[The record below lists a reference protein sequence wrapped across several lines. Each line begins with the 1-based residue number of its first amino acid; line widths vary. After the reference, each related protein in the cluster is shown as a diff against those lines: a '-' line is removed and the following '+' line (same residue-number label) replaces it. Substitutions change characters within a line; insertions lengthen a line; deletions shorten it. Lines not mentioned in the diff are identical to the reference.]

1 MNYEQKSNLL
11 LNLLN
16 QLADDSEYLKKD
28 KDKEIQTL
36 TRIYSEGF
44 RHSYAKI
51 STKVQS
57 ILENDI
63 NKGEYLSQNLQMI
76 KKSMENLTNNKE
88 IRIEI
93 CSKVR
98 NLCDHVNLEIGHYN
112 LIVNKIEAQM
122 GVLQDRKNTEFVR
135 DGNFND
141 LGKRI
146 ADIEN
151 KMTGVVNKAYDA
163 TKELEKVDD
172 KLERNSMSSITTLTI
187 FSAVILAFTGSIT
200 FTSGVF
206 SGMSKVSPYRI
217 VFVTSIIGLIVFDL
231 IFMLLFIVGK
241 MVGKN
246 VCCQCSYYTDLL
258 DDENIN
264 VCGIGGCK
272 RKQHMP
278 NFGCIL
284 LHKYPYIVF
293 VNSILGIIMYYDLA
307 LFFINN
313 PNYIP
318 FVKFTDV
325 KRYLLLCL
333 PLIVVFLFSILHQIK
348 KCILYHRTINAISL
362 VVAQEYFDDEDNNVI
377 TSFISRFAERI
388 SELFSSKVDRKTEI
402 EKILDNM
409 PELTNKKRERYL
421 IKQLKDISKIKVIR
435 GGKNL
440 IKVSYREDKY
450 NKVILKKT
458 VGDILNSYEN
468 FINEE
473 TESDGNIID
482 VEETK

>member
-163 TKELEKVDD
+163 TKELEKDVCHD
-172 KLERNSMSSITTLTI
+172 KLYCCWDWWIYRDGLQIFNRNDSNER
-187 FSAVILAFTGSIT
+187 
-200 FTSGVF
+200 
-206 SGMSKVSPYRI
+206 
-217 VFVTSIIGLIVFDL
+217 
-231 IFMLLFIVGK
+231 K
-241 MVGKN
+241 M
-246 VCCQCSYYTDLL
+246 
-258 DDENIN
+258 
-264 VCGIGGCK
+264 
-272 RKQHMP
+272 
-278 NFGCIL
+278 
-284 LHKYPYIVF
+284 
-293 VNSILGIIMYYDLA
+293 
-307 LFFINN
+307 
-313 PNYIP
+313 
-318 FVKFTDV
+318 
-325 KRYLLLCL
+325 
-333 PLIVVFLFSILHQIK
+333 
-348 KCILYHRTINAISL
+348 
-362 VVAQEYFDDEDNNVI
+362 
-377 TSFISRFAERI
+377 
-388 SELFSSKVDRKTEI
+388 
-402 EKILDNM
+402 
-409 PELTNKKRERYL
+409 
-421 IKQLKDISKIKVIR
+421 
-435 GGKNL
+435 
-440 IKVSYREDKY
+440 
-450 NKVILKKT
+450 
-458 VGDILNSYEN
+458 
-468 FINEE
+468 
-473 TESDGNIID
+473 
-482 VEETK
+482 